1 MNHPWRISLK
11 MAKKILLLFVLI
23 ICLYSLSPAADPF
36 YTNLLNEGKALYL
49 DGKYD
54 EALEDFKIAEFGL
67 IDEKEIVPELF
78 FYYALT
84 QYKKGQVG
92 ESQALLDKMKLAL
105 GGADLH
111 KLAKPKEIE
120 SELSI
125 MVRALDY
132 LKQPG
137 AKPGFLPF
145 FNLFYETWDLLK
157 AKKLPEAEA
166 KLKIMG
172 KMNGDENRL
181 RFLEGFLAFQKGE
194 HKKCVSRLEKV
205 AANLGEELGE
215 DAQFYLAYCMLKRGD
230 LVSGEKYAAKIK
242 NPDYVHQLMLL
253 IEELKAT
260 NQEKR
265 KK

>member
-1 MNHPWRISLK
+1 MYKRI
-11 MAKKILLLFVLI
+11 ILLLTLI
-23 ICLYSLSPAADPF
+23 IIMISSAPAADPF

-67 IDEKEIVPELF
+67 VDEKEIVPELY

-92 ESQALLDKMKLAL
+92 ESQALLDKLQLAL
-105 GGADLH
+105 GGADLD
-111 KLAKPKEIE
+111 KLAKPKAIE
-120 SELSI
+120 REVTI
-125 MVRALDY
+125 MARALAY
-132 LKQPG
+132 LKLPG
-137 AKPGFLPF
+137 AKPGALPF

-215 DAQFYLAYCMLKRGD
+215 DAQFYLAYCMLRRGD

-242 NPDYVHQLMLL
+242 NPDYVHQLMVLMDE
-253 IEELKAT
+253 IKAK
-260 NQEKR
+260 NA
-265 KK
+265 KKK

>member
-1 MNHPWRISLK
+1 M
-11 MAKKILLLFVLI
+11 
-23 ICLYSLSPAADPF
+23 
-36 YTNLLNEGKALYL
+36 
-49 DGKYD
+49 
-54 EALEDFKIAEFGL
+54 
-67 IDEKEIVPELF
+67 
-78 FYYALT
+78 
-84 QYKKGQVG
+84 G
-92 ESQALLDKMKLAL
+92 ESQALLDKMKVIL
-105 GGADLH
+105 GEAEYGKA
-111 KLAKPKEIE
+111 KKPKEIE
-120 SELSI
+120 GDLSI
-125 MVRALDY
+125 MIRSLDY

-166 KLKIMG
+166 KLKIMA
-172 KMNGDENRL
+172 KMSGDENRM

-194 HKKCVSRLEKV
+194 HKKCVGRLEKI

-242 NPDYVHQLMLL
+242 NPDYVHQLMDLMDE
-253 IEELKAT
+253 IKAKT
-260 NQEKR
+260 KV